1 MHTYTCT
8 HLMISQSVTELADS
22 QGIYSIVHLV
32 KLKDSISGH
41 LLRHLLLKS
50 NDWMEP
56 LPSIPLANNVCY
68 SRAYNTLNSLDLG
81 HILVCCFYQNNS
93 ACSTDPAHAGNSK
106 CPLNRAGS
114 MS

>member
-1 MHTYTCT
+1 MSHIHKHTVMHTYTCT
-8 HLMISQSVTELADS
+8 HLMIPQSVTDLADS
-22 QGIYSIVHLV
+22 QGIYNIMHLV

-41 LLRHLLLKS
+41 LPRHLLLKS

-81 HILVCCFYQNNS
+81 HILLCCFYQNKQ
-93 ACSTDPAHAGNSK
+93 C
-106 CPLNRAGS
+106 
-114 MS
+114 M